1 MTLNIK
7 PRNALAVAVA
17 VASFMLTA
25 CGGGGSS
32 SSGETPQ
39 PNDPS
44 TPDEPSLTNVSGAGV
59 KGPLANGDVALYSLD
74 LAATDLRGETIS
86 TASTGSNSFIQGLTL
101 PEGYAGQQ
109 LLLVISANDGTTDI
123 NTGSAPIITSLANV
137 ISADTIIAGNEV
149 YATPLTTMAVG
160 LATAKADSTSS
171 PYSGNGDGDLSA
183 AEFTAALQ
191 VAAGQVVSTLGFGL
205 DASFDLYTAVPLVTA
220 DTTDTAD
227 LTSVVGYRQAIE
239 SLAVVVNDLSEN
251 VLSGA
256 SSSDDVLAAL
266 VEDMTDGDIDG
277 QSESGAVSVFS
288 SVSTAAVQDSV
299 TQDVSQMTIPGTT
312 TTISD
317 IESLIAEETDTTAVT
332 SSTTE
337 LEDGSIDSTP
347 GTAEVVSDID
357 GDGVADSEDAF
368 PEDDSEW
375 LDSDGDG
382 TGDNADAFDDDPT
395 ETTDSDDDG
404 YGDNSDAFPD
414 DPDEY
419 LDSDSDG
426 TGDNADAFDDDPT
439 ETTDTDSDGIGD
451 NSDPYPDNSDGD
463 ADDIEDGSDN
473 CPTVANAG
481 QEDEDGNGIGD
492 ACDSDENAV
501 WGETNWN
508 ESNWQ

>member
-1 MTLNIK
+1 MPLHSK
-7 PRNALAVAVA
+7 SCLAIAI
-17 VASFMLTA
+17 SSLLLTA
-25 CGGGGSS
+25 CGDGGGSS
-32 SSGETPQ
+32 SGS
-39 PNDPS
+39 DDSS
-44 TPDEPSLTNVSGAGV
+44 TTVSGAAV
-59 KGPLANGDVALYSLD
+59 KGPLANADVSLYAIDLSAADLKGDL
-74 LAATDLRGETIS
+74 IS
-86 TASTGSNSFIQGLTL
+86 TATTDATSFVSGLTL
-101 PEGYAGQQ
+101 PSTYAGQQ
-109 LLLVISANDGTTDI
+109 LLVEFSANDATTDI
-123 NTGSAPIITSLANV
+123 NTGVAPIITTLVNVVDADSLLTGTA
-137 ISADTIIAGNEV
+137 V
-149 YATPLTTMAVG
+149 YATPLTTMAVK
-160 LATAKADSTSS
+160 LATAKADEGN
-171 PYSGNGDGDLSA
+171 PYSGDDNGTIDAGEFSA
-183 AEFTAALQ
+183 ALD
-191 VAAGQVVSTLGFGL
+191 VAAGQVLSTLGFGL
-205 DASFDLYTAVPLVTA
+205 DTSFDLYTAVPLVTA
-220 DTTDTAD
+220 ATTDTAA

-288 SVSTAAVQDSV
+288 SVSAAAVQGSV

-317 IESLIAEETDTTAVT
+317 IESLIAAETDTTGVT
-332 SSTTE
+332 TSTTE

-395 ETTDSDDDG
+395 ETTDTDG
-404 YGDNSDAFPD
+404 DGVGDNSDAFPD
-414 DPDEY
+414 DADEY
-419 LDSDSDG
+419 LDSDGDG

-439 ETTDTDSDGIGD
+439 ETTDTDGDGIGD

-463 ADDIEDGSDN
+463 ADGVEDGTDN

-481 QEDEDGNGIGD
+481 QEDEDGDGIGD

-501 WGETNWN
+501 WDETNWN